1 LSPALRWVY
10 DARMF
15 RWLICLAVIA
25 AAVIG
30 YNAGLSR
37 VTALT
42 LISIGCVLVAA
53 GLGLSLIKGRFKGG
67 KQ

>member
-1 LSPALRWVY
+1 MSPALRWVY

-15 RWLICLAVIA
+15 RRLICLAGIA

-30 YNAGLSR
+30 HYAGLSR

-42 LISIGCVLVAA
+42 LISIGCVLVAV
-53 GLGLSLIKGRFKGG
+53 GLGLSLIKGRLKSG

>member
-1 LSPALRWVY
+1 
-10 DARMF
+10 MF
-15 RWLICLAVIA
+15 RRLFCLAGIA

-30 YNAGLSR
+30 HYAGLSR

-42 LISIGCVLVAA
+42 LISIGCVLVAV
-53 GLGLSLIKGRFKGG
+53 GCTLGLVKGRFKGG

>member
-1 LSPALRWVY
+1 
-10 DARMF
+10 MF
-15 RWLICLAVIA
+15 RRLICLAGIA

-42 LISIGCVLVAA
+42 LISVGGVLVAV

>member
-1 LSPALRWVY
+1 MPPALRWDY

-15 RWLICLAVIA
+15 RRLFCLAGIA

-30 YNAGLSR
+30 HYAGLSR

-42 LISIGCVLVAA
+42 LISIGCVLVAV
-53 GLGLSLIKGRFKGG
+53 GLGLSLIKGRLKSG

>member
-1 LSPALRWVY
+1 
-10 DARMF
+10 MF
-15 RWLICLAVIA
+15 RRLICLAGIA

-30 YNAGLSR
+30 HYAGLSR

-42 LISIGCVLVAA
+42 LISIGGVLVAV
-53 GLGLSLIKGRFKGG
+53 GLGLSLIKGRLKSG

>member
-1 LSPALRWVY
+1 
-10 DARMF
+10 MF
-15 RWLICLAVIA
+15 RRLICLAGIA

-30 YNAGLSR
+30 HYAGLSR

-42 LISIGCVLVAA
+42 LISIGCVLVAV
-53 GLGLSLIKGRFKGG
+53 GLGLSLIKGRLKSG

>member
-1 LSPALRWVY
+1 MSPALRWVY

-15 RWLICLAVIA
+15 RRLICLAGIA

-30 YNAGLSR
+30 YYAGLSR

-42 LISIGCVLVAA
+42 LISIGCVLVAV
-53 GLGLSLIKGRFKGG
+53 GCTLGLVKGRFKGG